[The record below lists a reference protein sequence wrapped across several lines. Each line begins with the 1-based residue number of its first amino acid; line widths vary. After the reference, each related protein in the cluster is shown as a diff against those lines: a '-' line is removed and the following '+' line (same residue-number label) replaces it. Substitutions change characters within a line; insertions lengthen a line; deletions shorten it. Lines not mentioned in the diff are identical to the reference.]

1 MRYSEVRES
10 YDWLQQKVYKWY
22 GSISKQ
28 DIAGFIE
35 FLRNDWDLTK
45 YYEFDVDG
53 QEYLPVDLEEL
64 IDEYIQKDYKNYD
77 KTIN

>member
-22 GSISKQ
+22 GAISKQ

-35 FLRNDWDLTK
+35 FLRHDGDLTK

-64 IDEYIQKDYKNYD
+64 IDEYIQKDYKNFD
-77 KTIN
+77 KSIN